1 MMKKVSIENTRD
13 EVTVILREQYCTLQ
27 FILFSFVLSLNV
39 IVQNN
44 NVVVSMAGSRALTL
58 GNNPWKITFQ
68 SMIPE
73 ENNPL

>member
-1 MMKKVSIENTRD
+1 MKKVSIENTQD

-44 NVVVSMAGSRALTL
+44 NVVVSMAGSWA
-58 GNNPWKITFQ
+58 ITSGRLLSSQ
-68 SMIPE
+68 
-73 ENNPL
+73 